1 MSMRISGMALVIGDS
16 STLIHLTSI
25 GRLALL
31 QTFYEQITI
40 PPAVW
45 NEVVEQGAGRAGA
58 TEVAEAR
65 EAGWIHVVAPADE
78 ALIHLLKRDLDAGES
93 EVIALAVERQADLI
107 LLDESEARR
116 IAKGY
121 NLDKTGVIGLLI
133 RARREGLVESLQ
145 AEMERLQTEGG
156 FWIEEGLVH
165 RVLASIGEGTP

>member
-1 MSMRISGMALVIGDS
+1 MALVVCDS

-31 QTFYEQITI
+31 KAFYEQITI

-65 EAGWIHVVAPADE
+65 GAGWINVVAPADE

-116 IAKGY
+116 IAEGY
-121 NLDKTGVIGLLI
+121 KLDKTGVIGVLI
-133 RARREGLVESLQ
+133 RARHEGLVESLQ
-145 AEMERLQTEGG
+145 AEIDRLQTQGG
-156 FWIEEGLVH
+156 FWIEEGLI
-165 RVLASIGEGTP
+165 RRILASIGEGNQSEP

>member
-1 MSMRISGMALVIGDS
+1 MALVVCDS
-16 STLIHLTSI
+16 STLIHLTGI

-31 QTFYEQITI
+31 KAFYEQITV

-65 EAGWIHVVAPADE
+65 EAGWIDVVAPADE
-78 ALIHLLKRDLDAGES
+78 PLVHLLRRDLDAGES

-116 IAKGY
+116 IAERY
-121 NLDKTGVIGLLI
+121 NLRKTGVIGLLI
-133 RARREGLVESLQ
+133 RARREGLVDSLQ
-145 AEMERLQTEGG
+145 AELDRLQTQGG

-165 RVLASIGEGTP
+165 RVLASTGEDNQEEHS